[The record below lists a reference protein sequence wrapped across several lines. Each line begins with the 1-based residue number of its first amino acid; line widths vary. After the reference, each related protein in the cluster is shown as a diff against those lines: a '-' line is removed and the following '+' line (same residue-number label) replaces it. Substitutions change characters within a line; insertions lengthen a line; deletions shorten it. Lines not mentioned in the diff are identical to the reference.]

1 MSLDARLCTWS
12 VCFVCAG
19 QSVEAR
25 LSLAWQKKKKHLE
38 GHKVDF
44 TCASLW

>member
-1 MSLDARLCTWS
+1 MSLDARFCTWS

-19 QSVEAR
+19 QSVEAL
-25 LSLAWQKKKKHLE
+25 LSHLE
-38 GHKVDF
+38 AHEVGF